1 MNIAIFG
8 IGYVGAVVA
17 GCMAGAGHH
26 VVAVDVN
33 PAKVETINAGRSPLA
48 EPGLPELIAAA
59 IGEGRLRATTDAADA
74 FAHGEVLFVCVGTPG
89 LPNNR
94 LDLRYLEGVA
104 ADLGRRL
111 AACTDGRRRTVV
123 IRSTVLPGTMDSVVR
138 PAIERASGLV
148 AGRDFGLGTMPEFLR
163 EGQGVDDFTHPAVV
177 VIGAEDDGTRAVLH
191 ALNDG
196 NGGAAFVCDFRTAEA
211 IKFTNNAF
219 HALKVAFANEVGA
232 VCKSSGIDG
241 RVVLDILCADTRL
254 NISRAYMR
262 PGFAFGGS
270 CLPKDVKA
278 LCAHAQAAGVRTDVL
293 DALLPSNEAHVGRAV
308 AAVTGFGRRRVS
320 LLGLTFKPGTD
331 DLRDS
336 ALVEL
341 AERLIGKGF
350 TLRIYDPNFS
360 YADIMGRNREFILS
374 ALPHV
379 GNLLVDTLDEALDH
393 GETIV
398 VGHNSPEFCGLP
410 ARASADHRVL
420 DLASA
425 ASAMAGS
432 PHYQGICW

>member
-1 MNIAIFG
+1 MNIAVYG

-17 GCMAGAGHH
+17 GCMAAAGHH

-33 PAKVETINAGRSPLA
+33 PAKVAILNAGRSPLA
-48 EPGLPELIAAA
+48 ERGLGELIASSVA
-59 IGEGRLRATTDAADA
+59 EGRLRATVDSAEA
-74 FAHGEVLFVCVGTPG
+74 FDQAEILFVCVGTPG
-89 LPNNR
+89 LANNR
-94 LDLRYLEGVA
+94 LDLTYLQGVA
-104 ADLGRRL
+104 EDLGRKL
-111 AACTDGRRRTVV
+111 ADARDGRRRTVV
-123 IRSTVLPGTMDSVVR
+123 IRSTVLPGTMDTVVR
-138 PAIERASGLV
+138 PAIERTSGMV

-163 EGQGVDDFTHPAVV
+163 EGEGVDDFNRPSVV
-177 VIGAEDDGTRAVLH
+177 VIGAEDDETGRLLR
-191 ALNDG
+191 ALNHG
-196 NGGAAFVCDFRTAEA
+196 NGGVSFTCDFRTAEA

-219 HALKVAFANEVGA
+219 HALKVAFANEVGSI
-232 VCKSSGIDG
+232 CKSSGIDG

-254 NISRAYMR
+254 NISRAYLR

-278 LCAHAQAAGVRTDVL
+278 LCYHAHSAGVRTDVL

-308 AAVTGFGRRRVS
+308 AAVAGFGRRRVS
-320 LLGLTFKPGTD
+320 MLGLTFKPDTD

-341 AERLIGKGF
+341 AERLIGKGYM
-350 TLRIYDPNFS
+350 LRIYDPNFS
-360 YADIMGRNREFILS
+360 YADIMGRNREFILD

-379 GNLLVDTLDEALDH
+379 GSLLVDTLDEALEH
-393 GETIV
+393 GEVIV
-398 VGHNSPEFCGLP
+398 VGHNSPEYADLSE
-410 ARASADHRVL
+410 RATQDHRVL

-425 ASAMAGS
+425 ASALAGS

>member
-1 MNIAIFG
+1 MNIAIYG

-17 GCMAGAGHH
+17 GCMSAAGHD

-33 PAKVETINAGRSPLA
+33 PAKVAALNAGRSPLT
-48 EPGLPELIAAA
+48 EPGLPELIASGLA
-59 IGEGRLRATTDAADA
+59 EGRLRATTEAADG
-74 FAHGEVLFVCVGTPG
+74 FAHGEILFVCVGTPG

-94 LDLRYLEGVA
+94 LDLRYLEGMA
-104 ADLGRRL
+104 EDLGRLL
-111 AACTDGRRRTVV
+111 ATAHDGNRRTVV
-123 IRSTVLPGTMDSVVR
+123 IRSTILPGTMDDVVR
-138 PAIERASGLV
+138 PAIERSSGLK
-148 AGRDFGLGTMPEFLR
+148 AGRDFGLAVMPEFLR
-163 EGQGVDDFTHPAVV
+163 EGQGVSDFNAPAVV
-177 VIGAEDDGTRAVLH
+177 VIGAEDDETAALMR

-196 NGGAAFVCDFRTAEA
+196 NGGTAFTCDFRTAEA

-232 VCKSSGIDG
+232 LCKSSGIDG
-241 RVVLDILCADTRL
+241 RTVMDILCADTRL
-254 NISRAYMR
+254 NTSRAYLR

-293 DALLPSNEAHVGRAV
+293 SALLPSNEAHVGRAV
-308 AAVTGFGRRRVS
+308 AAVAGFGRRRVS
-320 LLGLTFKPGTD
+320 MLGLTFKPGTD

-350 TLRIYDPNFS
+350 TLRIYDPNFAL
-360 YADIMGRNREFILS
+360 ADIMGRNRAFIDA

-379 GNLLVDTLDEALDH
+379 GSLLVDTLDEALDH

-398 VGHNSPEFCGLP
+398 VGHNSPEFGELGSL
-410 ARASADHRVL
+410 ATQDHRVL

-425 ASAMAGS
+425 VSSLAGS

>member
-1 MNIAIFG
+1 MNITIYG

-17 GCMAGAGHH
+17 GCMSAAGHD

-33 PAKVETINAGRSPLA
+33 PAKVETVNAGHSPLA
-48 EPGLPELIAAA
+48 EPGLDALIAAGIA
-59 IGEGRLRATTDAADA
+59 EGRLRATTDSADG
-74 FAHGEVLFVCVGTPG
+74 FAHGEILFVCVGTPG
-89 LPNNR
+89 LANNR
-94 LDLRYLEGVA
+94 LDLSYLKGVA
-104 ADLGRRL
+104 EDLGSQL
-111 AACTDGRRRTVV
+111 ALATDGRRRTVV
-123 IRSTVLPGTMDSVVR
+123 IRSTVLPGTMDTVVR
-138 PAIERASGLV
+138 PAIERTSGLR
-148 AGRDFGLGTMPEFLR
+148 AGQDFGLGTMPEFLR
-163 EGQGVDDFTHPAVV
+163 EGQGIEDFDRPAVV
-177 VIGAEDDGTRAVLH
+177 VIGAEDEATTALLQ

-196 NGGAAFVCDFRTAEA
+196 NGGTAFACDFRTAEA

-232 VCKSSGIDG
+232 ICKSSGIDG
-241 RVVLDILCADTRL
+241 RTVLDILCADTRL
-254 NISRAYMR
+254 NVSRAYLR

-278 LCAHAQAAGVRTDVL
+278 LCAHAQATGVRADVL
-293 DALLPSNEAHVGRAV
+293 HALLPSNDAHVGRAV

-320 LLGLTFKPGTD
+320 MLGLTFKPDTD

-350 TLRIYDPNFS
+350 SLRIYDPNFS
-360 YADIMGRNREFILS
+360 YDGIMGRNRDFIL
-374 ALPHV
+374 AVLPHV
-379 GNLLVDTLDEALDH
+379 GSLLVDTLDEALEH
-393 GETIV
+393 AETIV
-398 VGHNSPEFCGLP
+398 VGHNSPEYAGLP
-410 ARASADHRVL
+410 SLATEDHRVL

-425 ASAMAGS
+425 VSGMAGS

>member
-1 MNIAIFG
+1 MNITVFG

-17 GCMAGAGHH
+17 GCMSAAGHH

-33 PAKVETINAGRSPLA
+33 PAKVATLNAGRSPLA
-48 EPGLPELIAAA
+48 EPGLTELIACGIA
-59 IGEGRLRATTDAADA
+59 EGRLRATADSDEA
-74 FAHGEVLFVCVGTPG
+74 FTQGEILFVCVGTPG

-94 LDLRYLEGVA
+94 LDLSHLEAVA
-104 ADLGRRL
+104 EDLGRKL
-111 AACTDGRRRTVV
+111 AAAQDGRRRTVV
-123 IRSTVLPGTMDSVVR
+123 IRSTVLPGTMDTVVR
-138 PAIERASGLV
+138 PAIERTSGLV

-163 EGQGVDDFTHPAVV
+163 EGQGVQDFNHPTVV
-177 VIGAEDDGTRAVLH
+177 VIGAEDDGTRALLQ

-196 NGGAAFVCDFRTAEA
+196 NGGTAFTCDFRTAEA

-241 RVVLDILCADTRL
+241 RTVMDILCADTRL
-254 NISRAYMR
+254 NVSRAYLR

-270 CLPKDVKA
+270 CLPKDVRA

-293 DALLPSNEAHVGRAV
+293 AALLPSNEAHVGRAV
-308 AAVTGFGRRRVS
+308 AAVAGFGRRRVS
-320 LLGLTFKPGTD
+320 MLGLTFKPDTD

-350 TLRIYDPNFS
+350 QLRIYDPNFS

-379 GNLLVDTLDEALDH
+379 GSLLVDSLDEALEH

-398 VGHNSPEFCGLP
+398 VGHNSPEFSALP
-410 ARASADHRVL
+410 GRATGEHRVL

-425 ASAMAGS
+425 ASSLAGT
-432 PHYQGICW
+432 PNYQGICW

>member
-1 MNIAIFG
+1 MNITVYG

-17 GCMAGAGHH
+17 GCMSAAGHD
-26 VVAVDVN
+26 VVAIDVN
-33 PAKVETINAGRSPLA
+33 PAKVATLNAGRSPLT
-48 EPGLPELIAAA
+48 EPGLPELIAASIA
-59 IGEGRLRATTDAADA
+59 DGRLRATTDAADA
-74 FAHGEVLFVCVGTPG
+74 FTHGEILFVCVGTPG

-94 LDLRYLEGVA
+94 LDLSYLEGVA
-104 ADLGRRL
+104 EDLGRML
-111 AACTDGRRRTVV
+111 AAATDGRRRTIV
-123 IRSTVLPGTMDSVVR
+123 IRSTVLPGTMDGVIR
-138 PAIERASGLV
+138 PALERASGLI

-163 EGQGVDDFTHPAVV
+163 EGQGLDDFNHPAVV
-177 VIGAEDDGTRAVLH
+177 VIGAEDDQTRALLQ

-196 NGGAAFVCDFRTAEA
+196 NGGTAFTCDFRTAEA

-232 VCKSSGIDG
+232 ICKSSGIDG
-241 RVVLDILCADTRL
+241 RTVLDILCADTRL

-293 DALLPSNEAHVGRAV
+293 DALLPSNDAHVGRAV
-308 AAVTGFGRRRVS
+308 AVVNGFGRRRVS

-341 AERLIGKGF
+341 AERLIGKGY

-360 YADIMGRNREFILS
+360 YDDIMGRNRAFIQK

-379 GNLLVDTLDEALDH
+379 GSLLVDTLDEALEH

-398 VGHNSPEFCGLP
+398 VGHNSPEFSDLP
-410 ARASADHRVL
+410 GRATAEHRVL

-425 ASAMAGS
+425 ASGLMGS

>member
-1 MNIAIFG
+1 MNIGVFG

-17 GCMAGAGHH
+17 GCMSAAGHH

-33 PAKVETINAGRSPLA
+33 PAKVATLNAGRSPLA
-48 EPGLPELIAAA
+48 EPGLEALIAAGIA
-59 IGEGRLRATTDAADA
+59 EGRLRATTDSAEA
-74 FAHGEVLFVCVGTPG
+74 FAHGEILFVCVGTPRLANKG
-89 LPNNR
+89 

-104 ADLGRRL
+104 ADLGRQL
-111 AACTDGRRRTVV
+111 GAARDGGRRTIV
-123 IRSTVLPGTMDSVVR
+123 IRSTVLPGTMDSVLR
-138 PAIERASGLV
+138 PALEAASGLL
-148 AGRDFGLGTMPEFLR
+148 AGQDFGLATMPEFLR
-163 EGQGVDDFTHPAVV
+163 EGQGIEDFDHPAVV
-177 VIGAEDDGTRAVLH
+177 VIGAEDDATRAQLR
-191 ALNDG
+191 ALNAG
-196 NGGAAFVCDFRTAEA
+196 NGGTAFTTDFRTAEA

-241 RVVLDILCADTRL
+241 RTVMDILCADARL
-254 NISRAYMR
+254 NISRAYLR

-270 CLPKDVKA
+270 CLPKDVEA
-278 LCAHAQAAGVRTDVL
+278 LCHHAQAAGVRTSVL
-293 DALLPSNEAHVGRAV
+293 DALLPSNDAHVGRAV
-308 AAVTGFGRRRVS
+308 AAVAGFGRRRVS
-320 LLGLTFKPGTD
+320 LLGLTFKPDTD

-350 TLRIYDPNFS
+350 SLRIYDPNFS
-360 YADIMGRNREFILS
+360 YDGIMGRNREFILS

-379 GNLLVDTLDEALDH
+379 GSLLVDTLDEALDH
-393 GETIV
+393 AETIV
-398 VGHNSPEFCGLP
+398 VGHNSAEFETLP

-425 ASAMAGS
+425 AAGLAGS

>member
-1 MNIAIFG
+1 MNITVFG

-17 GCMAGAGHH
+17 GCMSAAGHD

-33 PAKVETINAGRSPLA
+33 PAKVATLNAGRSPLT
-48 EPGLPELIAAA
+48 EPGLPELIASSIAD
-59 IGEGRLRATTDAADA
+59 GRLRATTDSEEG
-74 FAHGEVLFVCVGTPG
+74 FEHGEILFVCVGTPG
-89 LPNNR
+89 MANNR

-104 ADLGRRL
+104 EDLGRQL
-111 AACTDGRRRTVV
+111 AASTDGKRRTIV
-123 IRSTVLPGTMDSVVR
+123 IRSTVLPGTMDDVVR
-138 PAIERASGLV
+138 PALERSSGLV

-163 EGQGVDDFTHPAVV
+163 EGEGVKDFNHPNVV
-177 VIGAEDDGTRAVLH
+177 VIGAEDDETGALLQ
-191 ALNDG
+191 ALNHG
-196 NGGAAFVCDFRTAEA
+196 NGGKSFTCDFRTAEA

-254 NISRAYMR
+254 NISRAYMQ

-308 AAVTGFGRRRVS
+308 AVVNGFGRRRVS

-341 AERLIGKGF
+341 AERLIGKGY

-360 YADIMGRNREFILS
+360 LDDIMGRNRQFILN

-379 GNLLVDTLDEALDH
+379 GNLLVDTLDEALEH

-398 VGHNSPEFCGLP
+398 VGHNSPEFGDLSE
-410 ARASADHRVL
+410 RATSDHCVL

-425 ASAMAGS
+425 ASAMMGN

>member
-1 MNIAIFG
+1 MNITIFG

-17 GCMAGAGHH
+17 GCMSAAGHD

-33 PAKVETINAGRSPLA
+33 PAKVATLNAGRSPLT
-48 EPGLPELIAAA
+48 EPGLPELIATGVA
-59 IGEGRLRATTDAADA
+59 EGRLRATVDGADG
-74 FAHGEVLFVCVGTPG
+74 FDHGEILFVCVGTPG
-89 LPNNR
+89 LANNR
-94 LDLRYLEGVA
+94 LDLRYVESVA
-104 ADLGRRL
+104 EHIGRML
-111 AACTDGRRRTVV
+111 ATATDGRRRTVV
-123 IRSTVLPGTMDSVVR
+123 IRSSVLPGTMDSVVR
-138 PAIERASGLV
+138 PALERASGML
-148 AGRDFGLGTMPEFLR
+148 AGRDFGLGSMPEFLR
-163 EGQGVDDFTHPAVV
+163 EGQGVDDFNRPAVV
-177 VIGAEDDGTRAVLH
+177 VIGAEDDETRTLLH

-196 NGGAAFVCDFRTAEA
+196 NGGTSFTCDFRTAEA

-241 RVVLDILCADTRL
+241 RTVLDMLCADTRL

-270 CLPKDVKA
+270 CLPKDVRA

-293 DALLPSNEAHVGRAV
+293 DALIPSNEAHVGRAI
-308 AAVTGFGRRRVS
+308 AVVNSFGRRRVS

-341 AERLIGKGF
+341 AERLIGKGY

-360 YADIMGRNREFILS
+360 YDDIMGRNRQFILA

-379 GNLLVDTLDEALDH
+379 ANLLVDTLDEALEH

-398 VGHNSPEFCGLP
+398 VGHNSPEFNELSD
-410 ARASADHRVL
+410 RATPDHYVL

-425 ASAMAGS
+425 ASGLAGS
-432 PHYQGICW
+432 SHYQGICW